1 MVHSRE
7 PSGRKL
13 CLMGVRVAWEAVGDG
28 EFFCP
33 ECGGD
38 RNYLRLTGRRRFT
51 VLGVPLLT
59 RGTVGPVVACSCC
72 RGHFG
77 PEVLDQPT
85 STRLAAMLRDGVHT
99 IVLAVLAA
107 GGTQSR
113 AVRECAVAAVRAA
126 GFPECT
132 EDQLLALLAALA
144 ADTAELR
151 GLGPGTGFA
160 DGYQGYDEAC
170 RRFDGGVDDD
180 PDGEPGAVLEFE
192 LHEVLSPL
200 APHLAPEGR
209 ENLLLQGAR
218 VALADGLY
226 VPAERNVLTAVGRS
240 LHLPPER
247 VSRLLT
253 AARTPS

>member
-13 CLMGVRVAWEAVGDG
+13 CLMGVRVAWETIGDG

-33 ECGGD
+33 DCGGD
-38 RNYLRLTGRRRFT
+38 RNYLRRTGRRRFT
-51 VLGVPLLT
+51 VLGVPLLA
-59 RGTVGPVVACSCC
+59 RGTAGPVVACSACE
-72 RGHFG
+72 GHFD
-77 PEVLDQPT
+77 PAVLDQPT
-85 STRLAAMLRDGVHT
+85 STKLAAMLRDGVHT
-99 IVLAVLAA
+99 IVLAVLVA

-113 AVRECAVAAVRAA
+113 AVRECAVTAVREA
-126 GFPECT
+126 GFPDCT

-151 GLGPGTGFA
+151 GAGPGTGFA
-160 DGYQGYDEAC
+160 DGYQGWDEAF
-170 RRFDGGVDDD
+170 RQGFGTAEDYQ
-180 PDGEPGAVLEFE
+180 DGEPDTVLEFE

-200 APHLAPEGR
+200 APHLAPLGR

-240 LHLPPER
+240 LRIPPER